1 MKINDVEIN
10 KVKAFLNNLKQLGN
24 LEIETEENDEYTVFK
39 IKISLLGKSVEDLY
53 ITFNVDNTL
62 TEVIQSINALK
73 EDTSVDNKPEETP
86 ETKPEVNPGESG
98 NVGNTEEE
106 NNTENNSTGSNDKLP
121 QTGAPVS
128 SAQVI
133 LIALIITTIGVV
145 AFKKEENVA

>member
-86 ETKPEVNPGESG
+86 ETKPEVNPGGSENSG
-98 NVGNTEEE
+98 SE
-106 NNTENNSTGSNDKLP
+106 NNTGNNSIGSNDKLP
-121 QTGAPVS
+121 QTGTPVS
-128 SAQVI
+128 SAQVVF
-133 LIALIITTIGVV
+133 IALVITTIGVV
-145 AFKKEENVA
+145 LLKKKENVV

>member
-1 MKINDVEIN
+1 MVVVWI
-10 KVKAFLNNLKQLGN
+10 
-24 LEIETEENDEYTVFK
+24 
-39 IKISLLGKSVEDLY
+39 IKITSFQISLKDKSLEDLY

-62 TEVIQSINALK
+62 TEVIETIKSLK
-73 EDTSVDNKPEETP
+73 EDSSVESKPEETP

-133 LIALIITTIGVV
+133 FMALVITTIGVV
-145 AFKKEENVA
+145 VLKKKENIV